1 MKFLKTISV
10 LMKALSYKSALN
22 FKCQNHFL
30 TSDCRFLPWYF
41 FSSYYYYYYYYY
53 YCYYYCFISVILLV
67 LFS

>member
-41 FSSYYYYYYYYY
+41 FQL
-53 YCYYYCFISVILLV
+53 IIIVIIIIIIIIVIIIVLLV
-67 LFS
+67 LSC